1 MSKSSPAFNTN
12 SSSSTSSISY
22 SSPALSM
29 SSASGVHPV
38 SKSAH
43 MAKHHS
49 TTDHSKTDVYRCF
62 LKAEE
67 KEIDEE
73 VLRFIVDL
81 PCFKPKQKKLRN
93 DDPWGL
99 KLVEGGETLYLKN
112 VQEGFFRIVFY
123 LLAHDMFV
131 YDPVS
136 KVIVYLF
143 H

>member
-1 MSKSSPAFNTN
+1 
-12 SSSSTSSISY
+12 
-22 SSPALSM
+22 M
-29 SSASGVHPV
+29 SSASVVNPM
-38 SKSAH
+38 SKSAYR
-43 MAKHHS
+43 AKHHG
-49 TTDHSKTDVYRCF
+49 TKDHSKSDIYRCF

-67 KEIDEE
+67 KEIDED
-73 VLRFIVDL
+73 VLQFIFHL
-81 PCFKPKQKKLRN
+81 PCFKPKQNKLRF

-99 KLVEGGETLYLKN
+99 KLVEGGETFHLKN

-143 H
+143 HCYKN

>member
-1 MSKSSPAFNTN
+1 MSKSSPAFNTS

-29 SSASGVHPV
+29 SSASGVNPV

-67 KEIDEE
+67 KEIDED
-73 VLRFIVDL
+73 VLQFIFHL
-81 PCFKPKQKKLRN
+81 PCFKPIRGPL
-93 DDPWGL
+93 G
-99 KLVEGGETLYLKN
+99 
-112 VQEGFFRIVFY
+112 
-123 LLAHDMFV
+123 
-131 YDPVS
+131 S
-136 KVIVYLF
+136 
-143 H
+143 